1 MKTTKQKQ
9 ATNRNFTIR
18 QLKGM
23 LENLRMM
30 QNKTSNTEIKK
41 ALNTAKTYTDY
52 ALMLVSES
60 NTEDWYE

>member
-1 MKTTKQKQ
+1 MKTSKQKK
-9 ATNRNFTIR
+9 AMNRNFTIM
-18 QLKGM
+18 QLKGI
-23 LENLRMM
+23 LQNLKTM
-30 QNKTSNTEIKK
+30 QDKTSNSEVKK